1 MDNTISELR
10 FSDNWI
16 RFLWSDGG
24 EEYNSD
30 EFCDYICNNGIV
42 HKTTAANTAKSN
54 GLAECMNQMIVFHA
68 VSMLIDSK
76 LPKSFWGE
84 AFHTATYLI
93 AWSPATGLKR
103 KTQYKVLTGRRVDPT
118 FFWPFGCIEF
128 ALVDKYHH
136 KKLDSRAHKGI
147 MLGYEHGKAYKL
159 LDVSTHK
166 IFSSQYVDS
175 DEKGDLH
182 SGIEDSTDPT
192 QVQWEDLLGDI
203 PYNPKDPPLN
213 KSLLH
218 TQLTSQSSSVTVIS
232 TEDDIVSV
240 GDSHLAPPP
249 LFGEPEMESYDTI
262 SMVYVTPKLSIASP
276 MPSTLIKS
284 PAIISMPIPTSVPP
298 STPMVQRPTTS
309 KPQKCQCNSIECYL
323 GLIGDTPLAQRK
335 AKHACKPTEQAP
347 DRNNPHCHIYIQE

>member
-1 MDNTISELR
+1 MKKLPFNCNDKWTASQPLELIHSDVGGPIEPTTHDGYCFWITFIDDHTCYPWIFFLKKKSDAFSTFRTWKKHIEAFMDNTISELR

-93 AWSPATGLKR
+93 AWSPAAGLKG

-147 MLGYEHGKAYKL
+147 MLGYEYGKKAYKL
-159 LDVSTHK
+159 LDVSACK
-166 IFSSQYVDS
+166 IFSS
-175 DEKGDLH
+175 
-182 SGIEDSTDPT
+182 
-192 QVQWEDLLGDI
+192 
-203 PYNPKDPPLN
+203 
-213 KSLLH
+213 
-218 TQLTSQSSSVTVIS
+218 
-232 TEDDIVSV
+232 
-240 GDSHLAPPP
+240 
-249 LFGEPEMESYDTI
+249 
-262 SMVYVTPKLSIASP
+262 
-276 MPSTLIKS
+276 
-284 PAIISMPIPTSVPP
+284 
-298 STPMVQRPTTS
+298 
-309 KPQKCQCNSIECYL
+309 
-323 GLIGDTPLAQRK
+323 
-335 AKHACKPTEQAP
+335 
-347 DRNNPHCHIYIQE
+347 